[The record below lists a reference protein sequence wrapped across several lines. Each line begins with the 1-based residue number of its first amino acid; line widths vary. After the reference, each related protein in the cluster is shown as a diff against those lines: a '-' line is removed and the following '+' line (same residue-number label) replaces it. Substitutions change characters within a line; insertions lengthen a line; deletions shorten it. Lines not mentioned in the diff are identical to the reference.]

1 MRLKIK
7 EIIKEKGLT
16 VAEVAGRMQIG
27 PSALTQSI
35 NGNPSFKKLGEI
47 AEAVGCSVSDLIDEE
62 KDPGIVTCPHCGKK
76 FRIVSVDG

>member
-7 EIIKEKGLT
+7 ETIKERGLT
-16 VAEVAGRMQIG
+16 VAEVAGRMRIG

-47 AEAVGCSVSDLIDEE
+47 AEAVGCSVTDFIDDE
-62 KDPGIVTCPHCGKK
+62 KKEGIVTCPHCGKK
-76 FRIVSVDG
+76 FRIVSVDE